1 MALCVT
7 GLGLLGLTILYVIFS
22 GDLVWQYLSG
32 FAGKDSAHA
41 CRVCGCRRL
50 THFVA
55 APPLRFVPPPP
66 AGGSSIA
73 LFARVAGK
81 RYTLTA

>member
-32 FAGKDSAHA
+32 FAGKGFRTCMQSVWLSPPHPLC
-41 CRVCGCRRL
+41 CRSSSCFGPSSSSRRLQHCLVRQGCR
-50 THFVA
+50 
-55 APPLRFVPPPP
+55 
-66 AGGSSIA
+66 
-73 LFARVAGK
+73 
-81 RYTLTA
+81 

>member
-22 GDLVWQYLSG
+22 GALVWQYLSG
-32 FAGKDSAHA
+32 FAGKGFRTCMQSVWLSPPHPLC
-41 CRVCGCRRL
+41 CRSSSSC
-50 THFVA
+50 
-55 APPLRFVPPPP
+55 VPPPP

-81 RYTLTA
+81 CYTLPA